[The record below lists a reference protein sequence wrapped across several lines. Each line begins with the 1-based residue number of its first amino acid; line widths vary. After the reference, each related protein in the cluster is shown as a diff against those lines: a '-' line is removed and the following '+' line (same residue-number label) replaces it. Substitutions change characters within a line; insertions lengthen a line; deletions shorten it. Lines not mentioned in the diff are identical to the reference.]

1 MRSGRGVVRRMF
13 LEGPRAVRPWLLR
26 PFLALAVA
34 AVACLPALA
43 QDASHSVSVNGVM
56 GQKALLVIDG
66 STRMMSVGSSAQ
78 GVRVLAIDA
87 NEVTV
92 EIGGR
97 KVQLPVGGSPVNVG
111 GSPSSASGTRI
122 VLPAGSGGHFAATG
136 SINGRNVQFIVDTG
150 ASLVTI
156 SQSVADRIGLDYRH
170 GQALSA
176 LTANGAVQ
184 ARRVSLNVVRVG
196 DVNVYNVEAIVLPT
210 SMDMVLLGNSYLAHF
225 QMKREN
231 DQMVLDKRF

>member
-1 MRSGRGVVRRMF
+1 
-13 LEGPRAVRPWLLR
+13 
-26 PFLALAVA
+26 
-34 AVACLPALA
+34 
-43 QDASHSVSVNGVM
+43 
-56 GQKALLVIDG
+56 
-66 STRMMSVGSSAQ
+66 
-78 GVRVLAIDA
+78 
-87 NEVTV
+87 
-92 EIGGR
+92 
-97 KVQLPVGGSPVNVG
+97 
-111 GSPSSASGTRI
+111 
-122 VLPAGSGGHFAATG
+122 
-136 SINGRNVQFIVDTG
+136 
-150 ASLVTI
+150 
-156 SQSVADRIGLDYRH
+156 VADRIGLDYRH